1 MKLPNGVII
10 SRGGRIFKKEIP
22 DNLVSESS
30 KKLISDFENRKNKKV
45 SKVERKNIEVKE
57 EK

>member
-10 SRGGRIFKKEIP
+10 SVGGRSFKNEIP
-22 DNLVSESS
+22 DNLVTESS
-30 KKLISDFENRKNKKV
+30 KKLISDFENRKNKKP
-45 SKVERKNIEVKE
+45 KFEKKIEVKE